1 MTTSRVGDLNKS
13 PTIGNL
19 MLTINNVL
27 DINVGLLCGSPH
39 WIKLKNK
46 NEELVSASTTKSP

>member
-39 WIKLKNK
+39 LIKLKNK
-46 NEELVSASTTKSP
+46 NEKLVSASTTKSP